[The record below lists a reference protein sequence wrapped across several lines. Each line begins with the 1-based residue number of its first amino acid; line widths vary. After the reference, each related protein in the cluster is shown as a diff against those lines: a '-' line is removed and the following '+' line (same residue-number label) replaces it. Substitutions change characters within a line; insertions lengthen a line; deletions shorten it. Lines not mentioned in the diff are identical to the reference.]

1 MSESEH
7 VQPSPTPQTPAAH
20 DEHIQAAP
28 SPHGAEHGHEAAPS
42 PFSDAELEVF
52 HKEDRMGGGLVVG
65 LMAGIFTI
73 GLLLYITVAIMVVR
87 GA

>member
-1 MSESEH
+1 MISALEH
-7 VQPSPTPQTPAAH
+7 WSYCPRQCALIHVERVWDENLYTLRGRRAH
-20 DEHIQAAP
+20 EKVDL
-28 SPHGAEHGHEAAPS
+28 
-42 PFSDAELEVF
+42 SDAELEVF

-87 GA
+87 GV